1 MFYDHHR
8 SGRRDGPPP
17 RFVCWSRM
25 QAEAGQELDAIIA
38 RKELERVANG
48 GIFLWGVGNAPG
60 GEPARLARESVPVD
74 LVLSMMKSK
83 PKPVDRNP
91 SAILVWTRYLDE
103 RGIERELPAGSLVT
117 SRAPEAGSRSRGH
130 YALMARSERPLSLG
144 DLGPF
149 NPAAYRNVG
158 GRGAEVGSSQVTALL
173 RLAAP
178 DAVDTAGYRAAVKAT
193 LVGGYWVRLLDPV
206 RVAGRALIAF
216 REEWSERAR
225 GNVDEWIEAVA
236 AVRRGPAR
244 DEPQRR
250 LFDVPFAKHAAAG

>member
-1 MFYDHHR
+1 
-8 SGRRDGPPP
+8 
-17 RFVCWSRM
+17 M

-178 DAVDTAGYRAAVKAT
+178 DAVDTAGYRAAVKAPSSAAT
-193 LVGGYWVRLLDPV
+193 GSDCSTPSGWPAGPSSHSGRSGRSARVETSTSGSRRWRPC
-206 RVAGRALIAF
+206 VAGLLATNRSAACSTSRLPSMRRRAN
-216 REEWSERAR
+216 RAPP
-225 GNVDEWIEAVA
+225 
-236 AVRRGPAR
+236 RR
-244 DEPQRR
+244 
-250 LFDVPFAKHAAAG
+250 